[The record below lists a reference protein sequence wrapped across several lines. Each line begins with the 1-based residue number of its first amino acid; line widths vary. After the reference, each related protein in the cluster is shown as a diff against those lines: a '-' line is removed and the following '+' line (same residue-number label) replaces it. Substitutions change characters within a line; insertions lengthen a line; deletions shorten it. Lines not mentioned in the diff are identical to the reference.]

1 MAEDYSYDIYVLGLK
16 DPSSSGRY
24 RFASTMERLTG
35 RPSSEFEESF
45 PPSNIPILQAIDPE
59 QAVKTAD
66 ELGNMGVLIE
76 VRPTENPPQ
85 EQLKVEATTQEC
97 PACNKVQPTTND
109 ECVKCGIVFKK
120 YEREQLVKM
129 QKGHT
134 LEQAMIKAMQVRE
147 EWVHRATQYLE
158 QHKTDK
164 EFSAAFATELVQDE
178 IPFLR
183 LDSAEG
189 PILLTSRRVLSRMD
203 NSFES
208 VPYEM
213 IREVDY
219 GGGAIKTAKSK
230 FRLQIIFHTPM
241 PLKSGEL
248 AKNIAWHLDKES
260 SFTKEVVFEWG
271 YARNFICG
279 ACGERDLQYRTD
291 EVRGEHKM
299 HCRCM
304 HCATD
309 HEIDIAEC
317 LAIPLISE

>member
-1 MAEDYSYDIYVLGLK
+1 MAEVYSYDIYVIGLE

-35 RPSSEFEESF
+35 RPSEQFEESF
-45 PPSNIPILQAIDPE
+45 PPPDIPVFEAMNPE
-59 QAVKTAD
+59 KAVETAD
-66 ELGNMGVLIE
+66 ALGSMGVLIE
-76 VRPTENPPQ
+76 VRPTDNPPRV
-85 EQLKVEATTQEC
+85 QLKIEAETQEC
-97 PACNKVQPTTND
+97 PACNQIQPTAND
-109 ECVKCGIVFKK
+109 ECLKCGIVFKK
-120 YEREQLVKM
+120 FEREQLVKM
-129 QKGHT
+129 HKDHT

-147 EWVHRATQYLE
+147 EWLHRAKQYLE
-158 QHKTDK
+158 QHKTAQD
-164 EFSAAFATELVQDE
+164 FSSAFADELVQDE

-189 PILLTSRRVLSRMD
+189 PILLTSRRLVTKLE

-213 IREVDY
+213 ISEVDY
-219 GGGAIKTAKSK
+219 GGGAIKTSKSK
-230 FRLQIIFHTPM
+230 FRLQVIFHTPM
-241 PLKSGEL
+241 PLESGEL
-248 AKNIAWHLDKES
+248 AKNLAWHLDKDS
-260 SFTKEVVFEWG
+260 SFNKEIVFEWG

-291 EVRGEHKM
+291 EVRGMHKM
-299 HCRCM
+299 RCRCM

-309 HEIDIAEC
+309 HEIDLAEC

>member
-1 MAEDYSYDIYVLGLK
+1 MAEVYSYDIYVLGLK

-35 RPSSEFEESF
+35 RSSEEFEKNF
-45 PPSNIPILQAIDPE
+45 PPSNIPIFEAMH
-59 QAVKTAD
+59 AVRATETAD
-66 ELGNMGVLIE
+66 ALGDMGVLIE
-76 VRPTENPPQ
+76 VRPTDRPPQ
-85 EQLKVEATTQEC
+85 EPQRTEVTTQEC
-97 PACNKVQPTTND
+97 PACKQIQPPTNE
-109 ECVKCGIVFKK
+109 ECLKCGIVFKK

-129 QKGHT
+129 QKDHT

-147 EWVHRATQYLE
+147 EWMHRATQYLE
-158 QHKTDK
+158 QHKTAPD
-164 EFSAAFATELVQDE
+164 FSAAFDSELIKDE
-178 IPFLR
+178 VPFLR
-183 LDSAEG
+183 LDSGEG
-189 PILLTSRRVLSRMD
+189 PILLTSRRLLTRRENVFD
-203 NSFES
+203 S

-219 GGGAIKTAKSK
+219 GGGAIKTSKSK
-230 FRLQIIFHTPM
+230 FRLQINFHTPF

-248 AKNIAWHLDKES
+248 AKNLAWHLDKDS
-260 SFTKEVVFEWG
+260 SFNKEVVFEWG

-279 ACGERDLQYRTD
+279 SCGERDLEYRTD
-291 EVRGEHKM
+291 EVQGGHKM
-299 HCRCM
+299 LCRCM

>member
-45 PPSNIPILQAIDPE
+45 PPSNIPIFQAIDPE

-66 ELGNMGVLIE
+66 ELGDMGVLIE
-76 VRPTENPPQ
+76 VRPTDNPPQ
-85 EQLKVEATTQEC
+85 EQLKVEAATQEC
-97 PACNKVQPTTND
+97 PACNKIQRATND

-129 QKGHT
+129 QKDHT

-147 EWVHRATQYLE
+147 EWLHRATQYLE
-158 QHKTDK
+158 QHKPAKD
-164 EFSAAFATELVQDE
+164 FSAAFATELVQDE

-203 NSFES
+203 NAFES

-248 AKNIAWHLDKES
+248 AKNIAWHLDKDS
-260 SFTKEVVFEWG
+260 SFSKEVVFEWG

-279 ACGERDLQYRTD
+279 SCGERELEYRTD
-291 EVRGEHKM
+291 NVREKHKM

-309 HEIDIAEC
+309 HEIDIDEC

>member
-1 MAEDYSYDIYVLGLK
+1 MAEVFSYDIYVIGLQ

-35 RPSSEFEESF
+35 KPSDQFEENF
-45 PPSNIPILQAIDPE
+45 PPPNIPLFQAMAPDR
-59 QAVKTAD
+59 AVETAK
-66 ELGNMGVLIE
+66 ELGDMGVLIE
-76 VRPTENPPQ
+76 VRPTDAPPR
-85 EQLKVEATTQEC
+85 EQLRFEAETREC
-97 PACNKVQPTTND
+97 PACNQVQPSTND
-109 ECVKCGIVFKK
+109 ECMKCGIVFKK

-129 QKGHT
+129 QKDHT

-147 EWVHRATQYLE
+147 EWLHRAKQYLE
-158 QHKTDK
+158 QHKTAAD
-164 EFSAAFATELVQDE
+164 FSAAFAAELVQDE
-178 IPFLR
+178 VPFIR

-189 PILLTSRRVLSRMD
+189 PILLTSRRLITKME

-219 GGGAIKTAKSK
+219 GGGAIKTSKSK
-230 FRLQIIFHTPM
+230 FRLQVIFHTPM
-241 PLKSGEL
+241 PLRSGEL
-248 AKNIAWHLDKES
+248 AKNLVWHLDKDS
-260 SFTKEVVFEWG
+260 SFSKEIVFEWG

-291 EVRGEHKM
+291 EVPGGHKM

-309 HEIDIAEC
+309 HEIDLVEC
-317 LAIPLISE
+317 LAVPLVSE

>member
-1 MAEDYSYDIYVLGLK
+1 MAEVYSYDIYVLGLK
-16 DPSSSGRY
+16 DPFSSGRN

-35 RPSSEFEESF
+35 RPSDQFEGEF
-45 PPSNIPILQAIDPE
+45 PPSDVPIFQAMNPE
-59 QAVKTAD
+59 RAVETAN
-66 ELGNMGVLIE
+66 ELGNLGVLIE
-76 VRPTENPPQ
+76 QRRIE
-85 EQLKVEATTQEC
+85 VETQEC
-97 PACNKVQPTTND
+97 PACSQIQPAANV
-109 ECVKCGIVFKK
+109 ECLKCGIVFKK

-129 QKGHT
+129 QKDHT

-147 EWVHRATQYLE
+147 EWLHRATQYLE
-158 QHKTDK
+158 QHKMEKD
-164 EFSAAFATELVQDE
+164 FSTAFDAELVQDE
-178 IPFLR
+178 VPFLR

-189 PILLTSRRVLSRMD
+189 PILLTSRRLLTRREND
-203 NSFES
+203 FES

-219 GGGAIKTAKSK
+219 GGGAIKTAKTK

-248 AKNIAWHLDKES
+248 AKNIAWHLDNDS
-260 SFTKEVVFEWG
+260 SFSKEVVFEWG

-279 ACGERDLQYRTD
+279 ACGERDLEYRTD

-299 HCRCM
+299 HFRCM